1 MKFFNTVGVIDPER
15 HYFLPRRLDWK
26 QLIELIERQYYF
38 ILHAPRQSGK
48 TSAIIE
54 FVRHLNQEGKY
65 TALYLS
71 TEPAHTAVNDEKE
84 TAHRILEEIR
94 NQISNFFSDQT
105 LIIEYIDALL
115 CKKIQA
121 GAVGQC
127 LRFWAEQ
134 SAKPLVIFFDE
145 FDGLMGDSLIGLLK
159 QFRTGY
165 TNRPKHFPQ
174 TICLVGVRDL
184 RDYKIK
190 TKLQEELGV
199 LYSPFNIK
207 AESIVLPNFSQ
218 EDVKALYLQHT
229 KETGQEFTDEAMEYA
244 FYLTQGQPWLVNA
257 LAYQACFRDVQDRSQ
272 KITKD
277 VIEQAKDA
285 LIVRRDTHI
294 DALIDRL
301 QEPRVCTII
310 DAIINGQNIPMDFV
324 RDDIQYVIDLG
335 LIADR
340 KKGFEIA
347 NPIYQEIIPRELTWV
362 TQRTISQELE
372 WYQRADKTIDM
383 NKMLE
388 AFTEFYRENSEVW
401 LEKFLYKEAGP
412 HLLLMAFLQR
422 VINGGGRINREY
434 ALGRKRVDLLVLW
447 PGLQPLQ
454 RIVIELKVFRDKKT
468 ETEGLVQTA
477 GYMDS
482 SAATEGHLVIFDSKS
497 KKSWDEKIYHKI
509 ESVDCKVIHIWG
521 M

>member
-15 HYFLPRRLDWK
+15 HYFLPQRLNWK
-26 QLIELIERQYYF
+26 QLTEFIEKQYYF

-48 TSAIIE
+48 TSSIIE
-54 FVRHLNQEGKY
+54 FVKHLNEVGRC
-65 TALYLS
+65 TALYIS
-71 TEPAHTAVNDEKE
+71 TESAHYAVNDVKE
-84 TAHRILEEIR
+84 AVRAILGQFKQ
-94 NQISNFFSDQT
+94 QIAFFLLHQIKAVEYLNDVLSKDIQSDDV
-105 LIIEYIDALL
+105 YKFL
-115 CKKIQA
+115 C
-121 GAVGQC
+121 
-127 LRFWAEQ
+127 FWSKQ
-134 SAKPLVIFFDE
+134 NSKPLVLFFDE
-145 FDGLMGDSLIGLLK
+145 FDGLMGDSLISMLK

-165 TNRPKHFPQ
+165 TNRPAHFPQ
-174 TICLVGVRDL
+174 TICLIGIRDL

-190 TKLQEELGV
+190 TKFQEELGV

-207 AESIVLPNFSQ
+207 AESILLPNFSQ
-218 EDVKALYLQHT
+218 DDVKTLYRQHT
-229 KETGQEFTDEAMEYA
+229 QETGQKFTDEAMEYA

-272 KITKD
+272 IITKD
-277 VIEQAKDA
+277 VIERAKDE

-301 QEPRVCTII
+301 QETRVCKII
-310 DAIINGQNIPMDFV
+310 DAIINGQDIPMSFS

-335 LIADR
+335 LISDR
-340 KKGFEIA
+340 NKKFEVA

-362 TQRTISQELE
+362 TQYTISQEIL
-372 WYQRADKTIDM
+372 WYQRDDKTIDM

-388 AFTEFYRENSEVW
+388 AFTEFYRENSEIW

-434 ALGRKRVDLLVLW
+434 ALGRKRVDLLILW
-447 PGLQPLQ
+447 PGTQPVQ
-454 RIVIELKVFRDKKT
+454 RIVVELKVLHGNKT
-468 ETEGLVQTA
+468 LPEGLKQTA
-477 GYMDS
+477 SYMDTS
-482 SAATEGHLVIFDSKS
+482 NATEGHLVIFDQKS
-497 KKSWDEKIYHKI
+497 QKNWDEKIYHRTELIDGKTI
-509 ESVDCKVIHIWG
+509 QVWG